1 MIDFGPNK
9 CTTIPEG
16 GGVGVWRACAPA
28 TPAAVANT
36 AANILNFNLFLQRL
50 ICPAR
55 PDHRAGNA
63 IRQAHPENSRNAWNF
78 AMTES

>member
-1 MIDFGPNK
+1 MIDSGPNK

-55 PDHRAGNA
+55 PDHRAATPFVKRIQKTREMRG
-63 IRQAHPENSRNAWNF
+63 ISL
-78 AMTES
+78 